1 MAPLTPELSIV
12 LPVYSEARNI
22 DVTITEIVKNLAPLE
37 IPYEII
43 FVDDG
48 SEDDSWALIQ
58 RAAETHD
65 SIRAIR
71 FSRNFGKEYAL
82 YAGLEAAHGLAVIT
96 IDGDQQHPIELI
108 PVMYK
113 MWKDQ
118 AVDVI
123 NVVKKERRTDS
134 FFTRLSASLFY
145 FSFSK
150 LSGMNIDNSTDYK
163 LLNRKVIDAMMKFH
177 ETGLFYRGLVNWMG
191 FRHVSIFIDVSTRQ
205 HGSSKWGVSKLVGYA
220 LNNIFNY
227 TTKPLIL
234 IGIFGIIFMLA
245 AVILFFISVVR
256 LITGTTLQGFST
268 VIILE
273 LFIGGIMVTS
283 MTLIGVYLAKI
294 YNEVKGRP
302 KYIISEQIGSE

>member
-163 LLNRKVIDAMMKFH
+163 LLDRKVINAMMKFH

-302 KYIISEQIGSE
+302 KFIISERIGSE

>member
-1 MAPLTPELSIV
+1 
-12 LPVYSEARNI
+12 
-22 DVTITEIVKNLAPLE
+22 
-37 IPYEII
+37 
-43 FVDDG
+43 
-48 SEDDSWALIQ
+48 
-58 RAAETHD
+58 
-65 SIRAIR
+65 
-71 FSRNFGKEYAL
+71 
-82 YAGLEAAHGLAVIT
+82 
-96 IDGDQQHPIELI
+96 
-108 PVMYK
+108 
-113 MWKDQ
+113 
-118 AVDVI
+118 
-123 NVVKKERRTDS
+123 
-134 FFTRLSASLFY
+134 
-145 FSFSK
+145 
-150 LSGMNIDNSTDYK
+150 MNIDNSTDYK
-163 LLNRKVIDAMMKFH
+163 LLDRKVINAMMKFH

-205 HGSSKWGVSKLVGYA
+205 HGSSKGGVSKLVGYA